1 MPWGAG
7 SPKSFSLATGFL
19 CNSSLSLEAEIPCCD
34 PLKVLLCD
42 LIDFTRNVTT
52 TNIYPVPT
60 VCWALLKCFLYVNS
74 ILAKMQ
80 PGRSIIISN
89 LYMRKLRHRDALICC
104 LAVAIKKVT
113 GPRVQAQGYPF
124 SDTFNC
130 GVFCGPNH
138 KKKKKI

>member
-1 MPWGAG
+1 MPWGLDPPSPSPWPQG
-7 SPKSFSLATGFL
+7 S
-19 CNSSLSLEAEIPCCD
+19 CVIPHS
-34 PLKVLLCD
+34 PWRLKFPAVVLLKVLLCD

-60 VCWALLKCFLYVNS
+60 VCWALSKWFLYVNS

-80 PGRSIIISN
+80 RGRSIIISN

-138 KKKKKI
+138 KKKKI